1 MPITKIA
8 LITAVI
14 GTAILLFLSQNLEP
28 QIIQISKINS
38 RMLEQYVKINGNITS
53 LKHYESMMLLTIN
66 DGSGE
71 ITAVIYNPDKN
82 QNLTGKSVMVIGR
95 VKEYKGKLEIEA
107 ATIQEKF
114 VYRAHSWDDTWNFN
128 RDVYWLNAWNTHKF
142 CCIDDFSI
150 LFIPAGLL

>member
-107 ATIQEKF
+107 ATIQEK
-114 VYRAHSWDDTWNFN
+114 
-128 RDVYWLNAWNTHKF
+128 
-142 CCIDDFSI
+142 
-150 LFIPAGLL
+150 